1 LAFDAYTILS
11 IGGIQMKF
19 VNGVEKR
26 ARDSVRE
33 HVRWRLA
40 SCALTGAAVTLL
52 LPVGAAPAYAQ
63 AASEAVLEEI
73 RVTARKRAED
83 LQDVPDSVAAL
94 SAETLERANVIQVR
108 DVTARIPNVSIE
120 ESLSPTSTFIGV
132 RGVISTRNGEPAV
145 AVVVDGVQIGSATE
159 VTQALYDLQSIEVLK
174 GPQGALYGRNAIGGA
189 IIVTSKPPSNEAE
202 GNVTVGVGNGDL
214 MEFRGSLT
222 GPLTDS
228 VSFRVAANYRDFAGT
243 LENANL
249 AELAA
254 GANVS
259 PALDVGRGRDALVDF
274 ETNKD
279 VRAQLLWE
287 VNDATRVDLRFSHS
301 DLEAGS
307 YWYRPYIRLEST
319 GELYSFPINNDVNT
333 VAKRLLGNATLK
345 IDHDISA
352 GTFTSITSYTDT
364 EERYGVPY
372 QGRGSNQMGDVD
384 FFSQRFVDRFK
395 ETADP
400 VDAALI
406 DTQLQGVGSHNFYDI
421 ENFSQEFRFTSRD
434 DAKLR
439 WVGGAYL
446 LLTERNDTIRADLT
460 IPGSLPLS
468 ARLPNGLPGPT
479 DFATTSGLLFDTS
492 NTQDNTAWALFLNM
506 DYDLTEKLTL
516 TAAVRYDE
524 DQREITRLDGP
535 TVNTGGEGLGSSVF
549 GAECVIGV
557 SGCVPRG
564 FKEEKTFSAVQPK
577 LSLAYRMNEDVMFY
591 GTAARGFR
599 SGGFNASGALLAEI
613 YDEEILDSYEIG
625 TKTEWLDGRLRV
637 NAAAFYMQYDDV
649 QVFEFDG
656 SIFVQSLFNIPES
669 EISGFELTFDWLATE
684 NLTISAG
691 FGFLDSE
698 VKEFN
703 ETIRDTLEEQ
713 LNARITN
720 TVKLTPDSQQAFDNN
735 FEGYKLTKF
744 PHQTANV
751 SAVHEYPVSWF
762 GGGELVTR
770 LDYQGYG
777 DRYWWIDNTDKQ
789 GWENILDGSL
799 GLVLNNDWEIAAWC
813 KNCLDNEY
821 IYSYEP
827 AEMVLFGGPSKDIAY
842 DARRRTYGLQLKHK
856 F

>member
-1 LAFDAYTILS
+1 
-11 IGGIQMKF
+11 MKF
-19 VNGVEKR
+19 VPGSEKR
-26 ARDSVRE
+26 AQGSILERTC
-33 HVRWRLA
+33 WKPA
-40 SCALTGAAVTLL
+40 ACALTGAAATLL
-52 LPVGAAPAYAQ
+52 LPVGAVPAHAQ
-63 AASEAVLEEI
+63 TAAAAGLEEVT
-73 RVTARKRAED
+73 VTARRREES

-132 RGVISTRNGEPAV
+132 RGVVSTRNGEPAV
-145 AVVVDGVQIGSATE
+145 AIVVDGVQIGSATE

-189 IIVTSKPPSNEAE
+189 IIVTSKPPSDVAE
-202 GNVTVGVGNGDL
+202 GNVLVGVGNGDL

-222 GPLTDS
+222 GPVTED
-228 VSFRVAANYRDFAGT
+228 VSFRIAANFRDFAGT

-249 AELAA
+249 GGLAD

-259 PALDVGRGRDALVDF
+259 PALNVGSGKDAYVDF

-287 VNDATRVDLRFSHS
+287 IGDATRADLRLSYS

-333 VAKRLLGNATLK
+333 VAKRLLGNITLK
-345 IDHDISA
+345 VDHDIAA

-384 FFSQRFVDRFK
+384 FFSQRFVDDFK

-421 ENFSQEFRFTSRD
+421 ENFSQEFRFSSQS
-434 DAKLR
+434 DARLR

-492 NTQDNTAWALFLNM
+492 NTQDNTAWAAFLNV
-506 DYDLTEKLTL
+506 DYDITEKLTL

-524 DQREITRLDGP
+524 DQREVTRLDGP

-557 SGCVPRG
+557 AGCVPRG
-564 FKEEKTFSAVQPK
+564 YTEEKTFSALQPK
-577 LSLAYRMNEDVMFY
+577 LSLAYRMNDDVMFY

-625 TKTEWLDGRLRV
+625 TKTDWMDGRLRV
-637 NAAAFYMQYDDV
+637 NAAAFYMQYDDA

-656 SIFVQSLFNIPES
+656 AIFVQSLFNIPES
-669 EISGFELTFDWLATE
+669 EITGVELTFDWLATD
-684 NLTISAG
+684 NLTLSG
-691 FGFLDSE
+691 GLGLLDSE
-698 VKEFN
+698 IKEFN
-703 ETIRDTLEEQ
+703 PDIRDTLESE

-720 TVKLTPDSQQAFDNN
+720 TVPLTPDSQAAFDKN
-735 FEGYKLTKF
+735 FEGNKLVKF

-751 SAVHEYPVSWF
+751 SAVHKYPLDWF
-762 GGGELVTR
+762 GGGQFVTR

-789 GWENILDGSL
+789 DWENILDGSVAV
-799 GLVLNNDWEIAAWC
+799 VLDSDWEVALWC

-827 AEMVLFGGPSKDIAY
+827 SEMVLFGGPSKDIAY
-842 DARRRTYGLQLKHK
+842 DARRRTFGLQLKHQ

>member
-1 LAFDAYTILS
+1 MNL
-11 IGGIQMKF
+11 
-19 VNGVEKR
+19 VNRVEKR
-26 ARDSVRE
+26 ARNGVRE
-33 HVRWRLA
+33 HVRQTLA
-40 SCALTGAAVTLL
+40 SCALSGAAATLL
-52 LPVGAAPAYAQ
+52 LPLSVAPAHAQ
-63 AASEAVLEEI
+63 EAAEGVLQEVF
-73 RVTARKRAED
+73 VTARKRSED
-83 LQDVPDSVAAL
+83 LQRVPDSVAAL
-94 SAETLERANVIQVR
+94 SSETIERANVIQVR
-108 DVTARIPNVSIE
+108 DVTARVPNVSIE

-132 RGVISTRNGEPAV
+132 RGVVSTRNGEPAV
-145 AVVVDGVQIGSATE
+145 AIVVDGVQIGSATE

-189 IIVTSKPPSNEAE
+189 IIVTSKPPSDTAE
-202 GNVTVGVGNGDL
+202 GNVTVGLGSGDL
-214 MEFRGSLT
+214 LEARGSLT
-222 GPLTDS
+222 GPLTDRL
-228 VSFRVAANYRDFAGT
+228 SFRVAANFRDFAGT
-243 LENANL
+243 LVNQNL
-249 AELAA
+249 RELAD
-254 GANVS
+254 GSNVS
-259 PALDVGRGRDALVDF
+259 PSLNLGSGRDAYVDF

-279 VRAQLLWE
+279 VRAQLLWKIS
-287 VNDATRVDLRFSHS
+287 DATSADLRLSRS

-333 VAKRLLGNATLK
+333 VAKRLLDNVTLK
-345 IDHDISA
+345 LDHEMSA
-352 GTFTSITSYTDT
+352 GTFTSISSYTKT

-395 ETADP
+395 ATADP

-446 LLTERNDTIRADLT
+446 LLTERNDTIRADVT

-468 ARLPNGLPGPT
+468 ARLPNGLPGAT
-479 DFATTSGLLFDTS
+479 DLFLGGSTSGLLFDTS

-506 DYDLTEKLTL
+506 DYDITERLTL

-524 DQREITRLDGP
+524 DQREVTRLDGP
-535 TVNTGGEGLGSSVF
+535 TVNTGGAGIGSSVF
-549 GAECVIGV
+549 GAECIVGV
-557 SGCVPRG
+557 GGCVPRG
-564 FKEEKTFSAVQPK
+564 FKQKKTFSALQPK
-577 LSLAYRMNEDVMFY
+577 LSLAYRPTDDVMFY

-599 SGGFNASGALLAEI
+599 SGGFNASGALLAET
-613 YDEEILDSYEIG
+613 YNKEIVDSYEIG
-625 TKTEWLDGRLRV
+625 AKTEWLDGRLRANV
-637 NAAAFYMQYDDV
+637 AAFYMQYDDV

-656 SIFVQSLFNIPES
+656 AIFVQSLFNIPKS
-669 EISGFELTFDWLATE
+669 EIRGGELTLEWLATD
-684 NLTISAG
+684 NLTLTGG
-691 FGFLDSE
+691 FGLLDSK
-698 VKEFN
+698 VKEFDR
-703 ETIRDTLEEQ
+703 TIRDTLEAQ
-713 LNARITN
+713 LKARITN
-720 TVKLTPDSQQAFDNN
+720 TIKLTPDSQAAFDKN
-735 FEGYKLTKF
+735 FKGYKLTKF
-744 PHQTANV
+744 PHQTANI

-762 GGGELVTR
+762 GGGKIVTR
-770 LDYQGYG
+770 IDYQGFG

-789 GWENILDGSL
+789 GWESVLDASIGIAL
-799 GLVLNNDWEIAAWC
+799 KNDWEVMAWC

-842 DARRRTYGLQLKHK
+842 DARRRTYGLQLKHR

>member
-1 LAFDAYTILS
+1 MKSDFE
-11 IGGIQMKF
+11 IGKPARNPIRSF
-19 VNGVEKR
+19 VRSKLGC
-26 ARDSVRE
+26 SV
-33 HVRWRLA
+33 
-40 SCALTGAAVTLL
+40 LTGAAATLL
-52 LPVGAAPAYAQ
+52 LPLAPGTAFAQ
-63 AASEAVLEEI
+63 QGPQVTLEEI
-73 RVTARKRAED
+73 RVTARKRSED
-83 LQDVPDSVAAL
+83 LQQIPDSVAAL
-94 SAETLERANVIQVR
+94 SAETIVRANVIQVR
-108 DVTARIPNVSIE
+108 DVTARFPNVSIE

-132 RGVISTRNGEPAV
+132 RGVVSTRNGEPAV

-159 VTQALYDLQSIEVLK
+159 VTQALFDIQSIEILK

-202 GNVTVGVGNGDL
+202 GNVLVGVGNGDL

-222 GPLTDS
+222 GPITDKL
-228 VSFRVAANYRDFAGT
+228 SFRLAANFRDFAGT
-243 LENANL
+243 LVNQNIR
-249 AELAA
+249 ELAD

-259 PALDVGRGRDALVDF
+259 PALNLGSGRDAYVDF

-279 VRAQLLWE
+279 VRARLDWE
-287 VNDATRVDLRFSHS
+287 ISDVARVDLRFSHS

-333 VAKRLLGNATLK
+333 VAKRLLANGTIK
-345 IDHDISA
+345 IDYDVSA
-352 GTFTSITSYTDT
+352 GTFTSISSYTET

-372 QGRGSNQMGDVD
+372 QGRGSPQMGDVD

-395 ETADP
+395 QTADP
-400 VDAALI
+400 LDAALI
-406 DTQLQGVGSHNFYDI
+406 DTQLQGVGAHNFYDI
-421 ENFSQEFRFTSRD
+421 ENFSQEFRFTSTD
-434 DAKLR
+434 DTELR

-468 ARLPNGLPGPT
+468 ARLPNGLPGPS

-492 NTQDNTAWALFLNM
+492 NTQDNTAWAVFLNL
-506 DYDLTEKLTL
+506 DYDITDKWTV

-524 DQREITRLDGP
+524 DQREVTRLDGP
-535 TVNTGGEGLGSSVF
+535 TVNTGGQGLGSSVF

-557 SGCVPRG
+557 AGCVPRG
-564 FKEEKTFSAVQPK
+564 FKEKETFSSAQPK
-577 LSLAYRMNEDVMFY
+577 LSLAYRPNDDLMFY

-599 SGGFNASGALLAEI
+599 SGGFNASGALLAETFN
-613 YDEEILDSYEIG
+613 EEILDSYEIG
-625 TKTEWLDGRLRV
+625 AKTEWLDGRLRV

-656 SIFVQSLFNIPES
+656 AIFVQSLFNIPES
-669 EISGFELTFDWLATE
+669 EITGLELTFDWLATE

-691 FGFLDSE
+691 FGLLDSE
-698 VKEFN
+698 IKKFN
-703 ETIRDTLEEQ
+703 STIRDVLEEQ
-713 LNARITN
+713 LNLRITN
-720 TVKLTPDSQQAFDNN
+720 TVKLTPDSQAAFDKN
-735 FEGYKLTKF
+735 FEGNKLVKF
-744 PHQTANV
+744 PHQSANV
-751 SAVHEYPVSWF
+751 SATYNHPVAWF
-762 GGGELVTR
+762 GGGKVVTR

-789 GWENILDGSL
+789 SWENILDGGVALSL
-799 GLVLNNDWEIAAWC
+799 DNDWEIAAWC

-821 IYSYEP
+821 LFSYEP

-842 DARRRTYGLQLKHK
+842 DARRRTYGLQLIHR

>member
-1 LAFDAYTILS
+1 
-11 IGGIQMKF
+11 MKF
-19 VNGVEKR
+19 VSGNDQR
-26 ARDSVRE
+26 LHCTVRE
-33 HVRWRLA
+33 HVRWKLA
-40 SCALTGAAVTLL
+40 SCALSGAAMTLL
-52 LPVGAAPAYAQ
+52 LPLGAAPAHAQ
-63 AASEAVLEEI
+63 GATGAVLEEI
-73 RVTARKRAED
+73 QVTARKRAED

-132 RGVISTRNGEPAV
+132 RGVVSTRNGEPAV
-145 AVVVDGVQIGSATE
+145 AIVVDGVQIGSATE

-189 IIVTSKPPSNEAE
+189 IIVTSKPPSSTAE

-222 GPLTDS
+222 GPISDS
-228 VSFRVAANYRDFAGT
+228 LSFRVAANYRDFAGT
-243 LENANL
+243 LVNENL
-249 AELAA
+249 RELADGSNA
-254 GANVS
+254 S
-259 PALDVGRGRDALVDF
+259 PALSLGSGRDAYVDF

-287 VNDATRVDLRFSHS
+287 ISDRARVDFRYSYS

-333 VAKRLLGNATLK
+333 VAKRLLGNGTIK
-345 IDHDISA
+345 IDYDVA
-352 GTFTSITSYTDT
+352 GGTFTSISSFTDT

-479 DFATTSGLLFDTS
+479 DFATTSGLIFDTS
-492 NTQDNTAWALFLNM
+492 NTQDNTAWAVFLNV
-506 DYDLTEKLTL
+506 DYDLTDKLTL

-524 DQREITRLDGP
+524 DDREITRLDGP
-535 TVNTGGEGLGSSVF
+535 TVNTGGAGLGSSVF

-557 SGCVPRG
+557 GGCVPRG
-564 FKEEKTFSAVQPK
+564 FKERKTFSAVQPK
-577 LSLAYRMNEDVMFY
+577 LSLAYRPNDDLMFY

-613 YDEEILDSYEIG
+613 YDEEILDSYEVG
-625 TKTEWLDGRLRV
+625 TKTEWLEGRLRV

-656 SIFVQSLFNIPES
+656 AIFVQSLFNIPES
-669 EISGFELTFDWLATE
+669 EVTGVELTFDWLATE

-698 VKEFN
+698 IKEFN
-703 ETIRDTLEEQ
+703 ETIRDTLEAQ

-720 TVKLTPDSQQAFDNN
+720 TIKLTPDSQAAFDRN
-735 FEGYKLTKF
+735 FEGNKLTKF

-751 SAVHEYPVSWF
+751 SATYKQPVGWF
-762 GGGELVTR
+762 GGGEVVTR

-789 GWENILDGSL
+789 GWESILDGSL
-799 GLVLNNDWEIAAWC
+799 ALVLNNDWEIAAWC

>member
-1 LAFDAYTILS
+1 VYTILS
-11 IGGIQMKF
+11 IWGIKMKF
-19 VNGVEKR
+19 MNGLEKR
-26 ARDSVRE
+26 ARNSVRE
-33 HVRWRLA
+33 HVRWKLS
-40 SCALTGAAVTLL
+40 SCALTGAAATLL
-52 LPVGAAPAYAQ
+52 LPIGAPPAYAQ
-63 AASEAVLEEI
+63 KASEAALEEI
-73 RVTARKRAED
+73 VVTARKRAED
-83 LQDVPDSVAAL
+83 LQAVPDSVAAL
-94 SAETLERANVIQVR
+94 SAETIERANVIQVR

-120 ESLSPTSTFIGV
+120 ESLSPTSTFIGI
-132 RGVISTRNGEPAV
+132 RGVVSTRNGEPAV

-159 VTQALYDLQSIEVLK
+159 VTQALYDLQSIEVIK

-189 IIVTSKPPSNEAE
+189 IIVTSKPPSDEAE
-202 GNVTVGVGNGDL
+202 GSVTFGVGNGDL

-222 GPLTDS
+222 GPLSDA
-228 VSFRVAANYRDFAGT
+228 VSFRLAANFRDFGGT
-243 LENANL
+243 LVNENL
-249 AELAA
+249 RELAD
-254 GANVS
+254 GSNTS
-259 PALDVGRGRDALVDF
+259 PALNLGSGRDAYVDF

-287 VNDATRVDLRFSHS
+287 AGDATRVDLRLSHS

-345 IDHDISA
+345 IDHDFP
-352 GTFTSITSYTDT
+352 GVTLTSISSYTET

-384 FFSQRFVDRFK
+384 FFSQRFVDRFTA
-395 ETADP
+395 TADP

-406 DTQLQGVGSHNFYDI
+406 GTQLQGVGSHNFYDI
-421 ENFSQEFRFTSRD
+421 QNFSQEFRLTSQD
-434 DAKLR
+434 DAKVR

-468 ARLPNGLPGPT
+468 ARLPNGLPGVT

-492 NTQDNTAWALFLNM
+492 NTQDNTAWAVFFNM
-506 DYDLTEKLTL
+506 DYDITEKLTL

-524 DQREITRLDGP
+524 DQREVTRLDGP
-535 TVNTGGEGLGSSVF
+535 TVNTGGVGVGNTVF

-557 SGCVPRG
+557 DGCVPRG

-577 LSLAYRMNEDVMFY
+577 LSLAYRMNDDVMFY

-599 SGGFNASGALLAEI
+599 SGGFNASGALLAEV
-613 YDEEILDSYEIG
+613 YDEEILDSFEIG
-625 TKTEWLDGRLRV
+625 AKTEWLDGSLRV
-637 NAAAFYMQYDDV
+637 NAAAFYMDYQDV

-656 SIFVQSLFNIPES
+656 AIFVQSLFNIPES
-669 EISGFELTFDWLATE
+669 EITGVELTFDWLATD
-684 NLTISAG
+684 NLTINAG
-691 FGFLDSE
+691 FGLLDSE
-698 VKEFN
+698 VKQFN
-703 ETIRDTLEEQ
+703 EEIRDTLESQ
-713 LNARITN
+713 LNARVTN
-720 TVKLTPDSQQAFDNN
+720 TVKLTPDSQRAFDNN
-735 FEGYKLTKF
+735 FSGTKLTKF
-744 PHQTANV
+744 PHQSANV
-751 SAVHEYPVSWF
+751 SATHRYPINWY
-762 GGGELVTR
+762 GGGQIVTR
-770 LDYQGYG
+770 IDYQGYG

-789 GWENILDGSL
+789 DWENIVDGSL
-799 GLVLNNDWEIAAWC
+799 SLVLDKKWEVSLWC

-827 AEMVLFGGPSKDIAY
+827 SEMVLFGGPAKDIAY
-842 DARRRTYGLQLKHK
+842 DARRQTYGLQLKYQ